1 MYAGLQELASTLTT
15 LMKAGELQEGK
26 GKHICLGTG
35 TTDVSRMMEEQKN
48 RTKQQQAAS
57 QFLNVYQ
64 SVGLVLPQIFGHLSL
79 ISVK

>member
-1 MYAGLQELASTLTT
+1 MYTGLQELASTLTT
-15 LMKAGELQEGK
+15 LMKARELQEGK

-48 RTKQQQAAS
+48 RTKQQAAS
-57 QFLNVYQ
+57 QFLNVYR

>member
-15 LMKAGELQEGK
+15 LMKARELQEGK

-48 RTKQQQAAS
+48 EQNSSRT
-57 QFLNVYQ
+57 
-64 SVGLVLPQIFGHLSL
+64 HLSFL
-79 ISVK
+79 MFIDPWGWFCHRSLGI

>member
-1 MYAGLQELASTLTT
+1 MYTGLQELASTLTT
-15 LMKAGELQEGK
+15 LMKARELQEGK

-35 TTDVSRMMEEQKN
+35 TTDVSCMMEEQTN
-48 RTKQQQAAS
+48 RTKQQAAS
-57 QFLNVYQ
+57 QFLNVYR